1 MKLKKA
7 TWLFAFAFIVFI
19 IFLPSYAKLQ
29 DLKQKNI
36 ELEDRIAE
44 LQQKNTEL
52 LKTKELLENDPFYL
66 EKVAREKMGV
76 TKKGEVV
83 YKITEE

>member
-19 IFLPSYAKLQ
+19 IFLPGYSKLQ
-29 DLKQKNI
+29 DLKQKNL
-36 ELEDRIAE
+36 ELENKIAE
-44 LQQKNTEL
+44 LQKKNTEL
-52 LKTKELLENDPFYL
+52 TNKEKLLENDPFYL

-83 YKITEE
+83 YKITGE

>member
-19 IFLPSYAKLQ
+19 IFLPGYAKLQ
-29 DLKQKNI
+29 DLRQRNI
-36 ELEDRIAE
+36 DLKSRIFELE
-44 LQQKNTEL
+44 QKNTEL
-52 LKTKELLENDPFYL
+52 IKKRELLEKDPFYL